1 MHTSTPALSLIA
13 SLAATALSQQVQAT
27 TLSQLISVSSNFGG
41 PTHPSALLPNWN
53 RGGEPV
59 VVVVVVN
66 AAETCDAS
74 VQFGG
79 ISDAKWLSSSPRQ
92 TLTA

>member
-13 SLAATALSQQVQAT
+13 SLAATVLSQQVQAT

-41 PTHPSALLPNWN
+41 PTHPPALPPNWN
-53 RGGEPV
+53 RGGEP
-59 VVVVVVN
+59 VVVVVN

-79 ISDAKWLSSSPRQ
+79 ISDAKWLSSSPWQ
-92 TLTA
+92 TLTT